1 MEKIISFFKG
11 VKKEMTRVRWPNKKE
26 MGKFSI
32 ATISILLFFMLFFTI
47 SAFVVSLLI
56 GLV

>member
-1 MEKIISFFKG
+1 MKKILSFLKG

-26 MGKFSI
+26 MAKFSV
-32 ATISILLFFMLFFTI
+32 ATISIMLFFMAFFTI
-47 SAFVVSLLI
+47 SALVVSLLI